1 MSKTIKAVD
10 IVTEETVEE
19 KPIEETVVEPEPI
32 IEQAKEEEQEPEK
45 RKKNTIEVEEIIDI
59 IKDEPERPS
68 ETVKTKEK
76 KTVTCPKCFK
86 VLLEKNYKYSHQSV
100 CGKAKLKSVSE
111 EATQEPKDKPVAV
124 EELPPPPP
132 VKPTYLELR
141 REYNNH
147 LKERK
152 QQLVKRLVSKAF

>member
-1 MSKTIKAVD
+1 MSKKIKAVD
-10 IVTEETVEE
+10 IATEEETKLEIVED
-19 KPIEETVVEPEPI
+19 KPIEETVVEAEPI
-32 IEQAKEEEQEPEK
+32 IEQPKEEEQP
-45 RKKNTIEVEEIIDI
+45 TEVEEIIDI

-68 ETVKTKEK
+68 ETVKTKER
-76 KTVTCPKCFK
+76 KTVKCPKCSK

-100 CGKAKLKSVSE
+100 CGKVKVKPVRE
-111 EATQEPKDKPVAV
+111 EATQEPTPKPVVV

-132 VKPTYLELR
+132 AKPTYLELR

-147 LKERK
+147 LRERK